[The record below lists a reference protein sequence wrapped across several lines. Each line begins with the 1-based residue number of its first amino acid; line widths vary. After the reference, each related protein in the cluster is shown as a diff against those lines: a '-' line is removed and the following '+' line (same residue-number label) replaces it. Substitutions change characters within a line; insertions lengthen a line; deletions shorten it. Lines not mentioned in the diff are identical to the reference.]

1 MRDTDAHLTPGQTP
15 ARYSLRWRLPFAMAA
30 STGLVIAAVVAVGYR
45 EVKAN
50 LIQAAGIRAQATAD
64 QLAGLFVQMTQ
75 QRMNELQRIANH
87 PSLRQLFEHPDNDT
101 RDVAR
106 AHLGQIRSPGPQIM
120 EVWNAAGECVLS
132 VATPPGAENALPPG
146 SMPAGTGVAPLQ
158 RRGNQVVGESVA
170 EIAADAG
177 ERDGVRRA
185 RARLGFLVVR
195 RPLNGGPTAELLNR
209 LVGQGAVISLGNKAG
224 DVWTDLVKA
233 IAPPPIDRSHPGV
246 VQYAGPNGGSVGAL
260 TDIRGTP
267 WSMWV
272 EFPQALILAPARAF
286 LERMSLIALG
296 FVVLSALG
304 IRMIAAR
311 ITTPLQELTLA
322 SEAVASGDYARRV
335 GIRRRDE
342 LGRLSVAFNA
352 MTQEVEGA
360 HRDLEERI
368 RQRTAKLEE
377 AGVLLKQRLEEL
389 DAANRELESFSY
401 SVSHDLRAPLR
412 HITGFAMMLRES
424 ATSTL
429 DSEGQ
434 RFLTT
439 IVDAAT
445 RMGRLI
451 DDLLAFSRV
460 GRTQLA
466 RSPVDLN
473 RLIQEAKQEV
483 CADINGRAVSWQV
496 QDLPTVKADPALLR
510 LVFVNLLSNAL
521 KYSAKRPQTEI
532 EVGVMPE
539 RDDTVVFV
547 RDNGVGFDMQYAH
560 KLFGV
565 FQRLHSNDEFEGTG
579 IGLANVRRIVQ
590 RHGGRTWA
598 EGAINRGA
606 TFYVSLP
613 NESAVDSL

>member
-75 QRMNELQRIANH
+75 QRMNELQRMANH

-106 AHLGQIRSPGPQIM
+106 AHLAQIRSPGPQIM

-158 RRGNQVVGESVA
+158 RHGDHVVGESVA

-177 ERDGVRRA
+177 ERDGVRTA

-195 RPLNGGPTAELLNR
+195 RPLNGAPTAELLNR

-296 FVVLSALG
+296 FVVLSAIG
-304 IRMIAAR
+304 IRIIAAR

-429 DSEGQ
+429 DGEGQ

>member
-75 QRMNELQRIANH
+75 QRMNELQRMANH

-106 AHLGQIRSPGPQIM
+106 AHLAQIRSPGPQIM

-158 RRGNQVVGESVA
+158 RHGDQVVGESVA

-296 FVVLSALG
+296 FVVLSAIG

-429 DSEGQ
+429 DGEGQ

-547 RDNGVGFDMQYAH
+547 RDNGVGFDMQYA
-560 KLFGV
+560 
-565 FQRLHSNDEFEGTG
+565 D
-579 IGLANVRRIVQ
+579 
-590 RHGGRTWA
+590 
-598 EGAINRGA
+598 
-606 TFYVSLP
+606 
-613 NESAVDSL
+613 